1 MKVLVREATEIDLD
15 DLTALALL
23 LWPDEDED
31 DLGEAMAEIVE
42 SPTQVAFVAIADGIA
57 SGFATASVR
66 ADYVEGSDS
75 SPVGY
80 LEGVYTDIEHRR
92 QGIARSLV
100 RAIERWVA
108 MQGCTEFGSDAYLNN
123 AESHAFHRAVGFE
136 EAAQLVAFIKQ
147 IDDADLA

>member
-1 MKVLVREATEIDLD
+1 MKVLVREATQLDLD
-15 DLTALALL
+15 DLTAMAIL

-31 DLGEAMAEIVE
+31 DLGEVMAEIVE
-42 SPTQVAFVAIADGIA
+42 SPTQVAFVAITDGVA

-66 ADYVEGSDS
+66 ADYVEGSET

-80 LEGVYTDIEHRR
+80 LEGVFIDVEHRR

-100 RAIERWVA
+100 RAIERWVG

-123 AESHAFHRAVGFE
+123 TESHAFHRAVGFE